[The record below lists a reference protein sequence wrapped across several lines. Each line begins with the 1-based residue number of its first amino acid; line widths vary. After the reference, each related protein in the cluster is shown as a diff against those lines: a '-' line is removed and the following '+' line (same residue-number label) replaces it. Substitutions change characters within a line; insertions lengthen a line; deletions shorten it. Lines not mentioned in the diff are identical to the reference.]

1 MNTYPKTLKSFSI
14 WGDPIPK
21 LLTKKADEYIPKDFE
36 EFIYMRIKCSTY
48 IESRY
53 NSEGGKSYEIYAFQ
67 YSSVLD

>member
-36 EFIYMRIKCSTY
+36 EFIYMVEIKPYPCLLSLSD
-48 IESRY
+48 IFLI
-53 NSEGGKSYEIYAFQ
+53 N
-67 YSSVLD
+67 